1 MKICVFC
8 SSSDNLDAKYVD
20 AAKAL
25 GETIAARGHELVF
38 GGYDKGLMGDVANA
52 AVAAGGR
59 VFGVTTTGLTA
70 KGRAIVEGI
79 ENVEE
84 PDLSTRIKHM
94 VSMSDA
100 FVTLP
105 GGLGTF
111 EEFFSVMS
119 QIKAGELKAT
129 CALLDVDGYSNR
141 SWKCSTSRAKRVSI
155 PAIGAHSAM
164 FSPPLTTSSIGSR
177 NNGTPFFHQ
186 GVRSGSCAQSRHA
199 SRTMRRR
206 EGAFREGHWPQQ
218 GLRAQRRHSQARLE
232 ARIAWPRGAF
242 ESPNAW

>member
-1 MKICVFC
+1 MQQR
-8 SSSDNLDAKYVD
+8 L
-20 AAKAL
+20 L

-38 GGYDKGLMGDVANA
+38 GGYDKGLMGDVAGNA

-70 KGRAIVEGI
+70 KGRAIVEDI

-100 FVTLP
+100 FATLP

-129 CALLDVDGYSNR
+129 CALLDVDGYFKPLVEMLDLSCETGLNSCDWRAFCDVFTTPSNDIIN
-141 SWKCSTSRAKRVSI
+141 W
-155 PAIGAHSAM
+155 
-164 FSPPLTTSSIGSR
+164 
-177 NNGTPFFHQ
+177 
-186 GVRSGSCAQSRHA
+186 
-199 SRTMRRR
+199 
-206 EGAFREGHWPQQ
+206 
-218 GLRAQRRHSQARLE
+218 LE
-232 ARIAWPRGAF
+232 K
-242 ESPNAW
+242 

>member
-94 VSMSDA
+94 ESMSDA

-119 QIKAGELKAT
+119 QIKAG
-129 CALLDVDGYSNR
+129 
-141 SWKCSTSRAKRVSI
+141 
-155 PAIGAHSAM
+155 
-164 FSPPLTTSSIGSR
+164 
-177 NNGTPFFHQ
+177 
-186 GVRSGSCAQSRHA
+186 
-199 SRTMRRR
+199 
-206 EGAFREGHWPQQ
+206 
-218 GLRAQRRHSQARLE
+218 
-232 ARIAWPRGAF
+232 
-242 ESPNAW
+242 

>member
-94 VSMSDA
+94 VRMSDA

-129 CALLDVDGYSNR
+129 CALLDVDGYFKPLVEMLDLSCETGLNSCDWRAFCDVFTTPDDIIDWLEKEWHALLPPRR
-141 SWKCSTSRAKRVSI
+141 SKRRLRAKL
-155 PAIGAHSAM
+155 PYKPHD
-164 FSPPLTTSSIGSR
+164 
-177 NNGTPFFHQ
+177 
-186 GVRSGSCAQSRHA
+186 AQA
-199 SRTMRRR
+199 RRR
-206 EGAFREGHWPQQ
+206 LPRRALAPTRPAGTKAAFAG
-218 GLRAQRRHSQARLE
+218 RARNADSMTMAARR
-232 ARIAWPRGAF
+232 F
-242 ESPNAW
+242 

>member
-25 GETIAARGHELVF
+25 GKTIAARGHELVF

-52 AVAAGGR
+52 AVAAGGH

-94 VSMSDA
+94 VRMSDA

-129 CALLDVDGYSNR
+129 CALLDVDGYF
-141 SWKCSTSRAKRVSI
+141 K
-155 PAIGAHSAM
+155 
-164 FSPPLTTSSIGSR
+164 PLVEMLDLSCETGLNSCDWHAFCDVFTTPDDIID
-177 NNGTPFFHQ
+177 
-186 GVRSGSCAQSRHA
+186 
-199 SRTMRRR
+199 
-206 EGAFREGHWPQQ
+206 W
-218 GLRAQRRHSQARLE
+218 LE
-232 ARIAWPRGAF
+232 K
-242 ESPNAW
+242 